1 MIIAQIA
8 TQPPRE
14 LTLSIAVQSLRPQV
28 DRINIM
34 HDARS
39 DGMKFYGLDLCGP
52 DDIIFVCDD
61 DIEYPPDFVRTMISY
76 LKPGVVVTVMG
87 KILKPRPIQA
97 YYQDELVCYRT
108 FEANNKLSKVEIP
121 GTCGMAFHR
130 STCPDL
136 DETYFKSINSDV
148 WMGIYC
154 KDRGIPAYVVPHR
167 GDWLKNLMPMLP
179 VDTPSVFET
188 YQYNCQH
195 MTDLINER
203 L

>member
-1 MIIAQIA
+1 MIVAQIA
-8 TQPPRE
+8 TQPKRAK
-14 LTLSIAVQSLRPQV
+14 TMQIARRSLREQV
-28 DRINIM
+28 DVINVIEN
-34 HDARS
+34 S
-39 DGMKFYGLDLCGP
+39 PTDGWKFKGIKQYALN
-52 DDIIFVCDD
+52 DIIFVCDD

-154 KDRGIPAYVVPHR
+154 KDRGIPAYVIPKPEN
-167 GDWLKNLMPMLP
+167 WLKNLMPMLP